1 MNFRSL
7 LDFDKMITP
16 LIIKILFYIGAA
28 LAIIGGI
35 IVLFGGIIS
44 SFQQGSVAPALGG
57 LIGGPIVVVLGILMA
72 RVYSELLIVVFQIHQ
87 NLVEI
92 KNKLGNGQ

>member
-28 LAIIGGI
+28 LAIVGGI

-92 KNKLGNGQ
+92 KKQTG

>member
-1 MNFRSL
+1 M
-7 LDFDKMITP
+7 
-16 LIIKILFYIGAA
+16 
-28 LAIIGGI
+28 
-35 IVLFGGIIS
+35 FGGIIS
-44 SFQQGSVAPALGG
+44 SYQQGSVRPALGG

-92 KNKLGNGQ
+92 KKQTG